1 MIRFLGGS
9 LGPRRICI
17 GSTMPPDAPGFNVK
31 VAAPRRA
38 SAPADDS
45 SEAKVGL
52 LLPIRAPCRYIE
64 RMKLPLDGGC
74 RCDAVRFRLAEAP
87 LMETACH
94 CNGCQR
100 MSSSAFSLSVICLA
114 PAFTVTQGTP
124 VIGGLHGPEAQH
136 FFCGHCMT
144 WIFTR
149 PVPLPHIVNVRPT
162 MFDDHAWFAP
172 YMETFTRAKLPWA
185 QTGAVRSFEDF
196 PPLEAYEGLM
206 KEYAGTRR

>member
-1 MIRFLGGS
+1 MIS
-9 LGPRRICI
+9 C
-17 GSTMPPDAPGFNVK
+17 
-31 VAAPRRA
+31 
-38 SAPADDS
+38 
-45 SEAKVGL
+45 EAKVGL
-52 LLPIRAPCRYIE
+52 LPIGAPCLYIE

-100 MSSSAFSLSVICLA
+100 MSASAFSLSVICLA

-206 KEYAGTRR
+206 KEYAARRR